1 MHALALTAVTVL
13 LKPGE
18 KAPDDKDVVAGW
30 TGALVFVALILAV
43 AIIGWALTRSLRTA
57 QRAKDS
63 GVFGD
68 PPADG
73 DDEDHS
79 GDAGPDNK

>member
-1 MHALALTAVTVL
+1 MHALALILVTAL
-13 LKPGE
+13 NEPGD

-30 TGALVFVALILAV
+30 TGALVFVSLILAV

-68 PPADG
+68 PPQG
-73 DDEDHS
+73 EGDEDQS
-79 GDAGPDNK
+79 NDAGPDSK